1 MPVLPHA
8 RRHAQQTATKGE
20 RLMNV
25 IGING
30 SPRKQWNTATLVA
43 KALEGAA
50 AQGATTELFHLYD
63 LDFKGCKSCLAC
75 KIRGGKSY
83 GKCVLNDDLAP
94 VLEKIA
100 AADALVIGSP
110 IYFGTVTGE
119 TRSFLERLLF
129 PYLTYT
135 VPYGTL
141 FPKKIKT
148 GFIYTMNVPEEMS
161 KEYGYEQI
169 FTTNERYMQMLLG
182 SAESLCAFDTC
193 QVDDYSKVVIES
205 FDPIHKAR
213 RRAEVLP
220 VECQRAFE
228 LGKRLSGAEGIEA

>member
-1 MPVLPHA
+1 M
-8 RRHAQQTATKGE
+8 TI
-20 RLMNV
+20 

-30 SPRKQWNTATLVA
+30 SPRKLWNTSTLVA

-50 AQGATTELFHLYD
+50 SQGATTELVHLYD
-63 LDFKGCKSCLAC
+63 LNFKGCKSCFAC
-75 KIRGGKSY
+75 KTRGGKSY
-83 GKCVLNDDLAP
+83 GKCVLKDDLAP

-100 AADALVIGSP
+100 TADGLVIGSP

-141 FPKKIKT
+141 FPGKIKS
-148 GFIYTMNVPEEMS
+148 GFIYTMNVSEEQS
-161 KEYGYEQI
+161 KEFGYDQV
-169 FTTNERYMQMLLG
+169 FKTNERYLQLLLG
-182 SAESLCAFDTC
+182 SVESLCAFDTC

-205 FDPIHKAR
+205 FDPAHKAR
-213 RRAEVLP
+213 RRSEVFPL
-220 VECQRAFE
+220 ECKRAFE
-228 LGKRLSGAEGIEA
+228 LGQRLAGVESILS